1 MNRRNFL
8 KAAGASSLISTLP
21 ASFNLYAAPADYNGK
36 LLITVQAEGGWDVTS
51 FCDPKMNVPGELE
64 INHWART
71 AETQTIGGLSYAP
84 FAANSTFF
92 QKYYQDILVINGVDA
107 QTNSHTAGVVH
118 NWSGRI
124 SEGFPSLTALF
135 AAQHGAGL
143 PIAYINNGGY
153 ADTGGLTRYT
163 RLEEAGPIGNI
174 IYPNT
179 PRWDPEN
186 SYLHN
191 DDWARIREAQ
201 QGRMQSLTEAQN
213 LTPRQSL
220 NRSNFVSSLDS
231 ASILTDFAS
240 ALRNAGDIQEPAQGG
255 NFYST
260 LRRQAQ
266 MALIAMSSGV
276 SVAADL
282 MHWGFDTHQTHDTD
296 HDWLLTELTGGLDYL
311 WTYAETLGI
320 ADRLVVV
327 VASDFARTPWYN
339 DTDGKDHWPIGSFM
353 VMERNQ
359 NYTNRTVGLTNDGHE
374 VVAINPDTHAVDDN
388 GEIIYPMNVMQ
399 ELREYLGVDTIA
411 RENSF
416 SLNPASRFGF
426 FTG

>member
-8 KAAGASSLISTLP
+8 KAAGATSLVSTLP
-21 ASFNLYAAPADYNGK
+21 ASFQLYAAPEDYAGK
-36 LLITVQAEGGWDVTS
+36 FLITVQAEGGWDVTS
-51 FCDPKMNVPGELE
+51 FCDPKMNVAGELE

-71 AETQTIGGLSYAP
+71 GETQTIGGLSYAP
-84 FAANSTFF
+84 FGANGTFF
-92 QKYYQDILVINGVDA
+92 QKYYNDILVINGVDA

-124 SEGFPSLTALF
+124 SEGFPSITSLF
-135 AAQHGAGL
+135 AAQNGASL

-153 ADTGGLTRYT
+153 SDTGGLTRYT
-163 RLEEAGPIGNI
+163 RLEDAGPIGNI

-179 PRWDPEN
+179 PQWNPDEN
-186 SYLHN
+186 WVHSS
-191 DDWARIREAQ
+191 DFERISAARQARINELNAA
-201 QGRMQSLTEAQN
+201 EN
-213 LTPRQSL
+213 LTTRQAR
-220 NRSNFVSSLDS
+220 NRSNFASAMDN
-231 ASILTDFAS
+231 ASILSDFAS
-240 ALRNAGDIQEPAQGG
+240 ALRNAGDIQEPVQGG

-276 SVAADL
+276 SVSADL

-296 HDWLLTELTGGLDYL
+296 HNWLLAELTGGLDYL

-327 VASDFARTPWYN
+327 VASDFGRTPWYN
-339 DTDGKDHWPIGSFM
+339 DTDGKDHWPVGSFM

-359 NYTNRTVGLTNDGHE
+359 NYTNRTIGLTNEGHE
-374 VVAINPDTHAVDDN
+374 VIPIDPSTHAASSS
-388 GEIIYPMNVMQ
+388 GEIIYPMHVMQ

-411 RENSF
+411 RDNNF
-416 SLNPASRFGF
+416 SLNPAARFGF
-426 FTG
+426 FNG